1 MVGGSI
7 SLEDNDKD
15 LVYYADL
22 NIFPILD
29 CKSLARWWEEGTKEV
44 VRSRC
49 LEDGCPYL
57 FSLGFLVIT
66 AVMSFI

>member
-29 CKSLARWWEEGTKEV
+29 CKSLARW
-44 VRSRC
+44 
-49 LEDGCPYL
+49 
-57 FSLGFLVIT
+57 
-66 AVMSFI
+66 